1 MDTQNQNLE
10 IVKYSDKY
18 RKQVLDVWEK
28 SVLATHDFLK
38 PSDFHAIKEIVK
50 TIDFNVFDVY
60 CLMQNDELAGF
71 LGVAAQK
78 VEMLFLSPDYFGK
91 GLGKKLL
98 HFAISELS
106 ADMVDVNE
114 QNTNAVGFYRK
125 FGFKTYERT
134 DKDDQ
139 GRDYPL
145 LRMIFE
151 TSARNGK

>member
-1 MDTQNQNLE
+1 MHSQNQNFE
-10 IVKYSDKY
+10 IVKYSDTY
-18 RKQVLDVWEK
+18 RKQILDVWEK

-38 PSDFHAIKEIVK
+38 PSDFLAIKEIVK
-50 TIDFNVFDVY
+50 TINFNAFDVY
-60 CLMQNDELAGF
+60 CLVQNAEVAGF
-71 LGVAAQK
+71 LGVAEQK
-78 VEMLFLSPDYFGK
+78 VEMLFLSPNYFGK

-98 HFAISELS
+98 GFAINELS
-106 ADMVDVNE
+106 VDKVDVNE
-114 QNTNAVGFYRK
+114 QNTNAVDFYRK

-151 TSARNGK
+151 TSRNDK